1 MAKRGQNEG
10 SIYQRNDG
18 RWVAVVSLGWRDGKR
33 DRKYLYGATRRE
45 VAEKLKQT
53 LHDQQQNLPIPS
65 DRMTVA
71 QFLDRWLADVVKPSR
86 QPTTYHQY
94 ADHVRLYIKPAIGRK
109 VLARLSPDDVQRMM
123 RDRLDAGL
131 SPRTVQDFRGTLRTA
146 LSRAVKW
153 GLVARNVATLV
164 DAPRI
169 EHVERRM
176 LTTGEVRRFLDAAK
190 GDRLEALFTVAVAL
204 GLRQGECLGLKWDD
218 VDLDGR
224 TLTVRRSLA
233 RYDGKL
239 HLKEPKTASSRRTI
253 DLPEIAVA
261 ALRSHKVRQLEER
274 LLAGGKWQEQGLI
287 FPSRKGTPYDPS
299 ELREQFYKLLK
310 RAELSHMR
318 FHDLRHSC
326 ASLLLAQGVPARVIM
341 EILGHTQIGT
351 TMNLYSHVMP
361 SLRREAADVMDRALG
376 AQAQRSPRAVAAG

>member
-10 SIYQRNDG
+10 SIHQRSDG
-18 RWVAVVSLGWRDGKR
+18 RWVAVVSLGWKDGKR

-65 DRMTVA
+65 DRLTVA
-71 QFLDRWLADVVKPSR
+71 QFIDRWLADVVKPTR
-86 QPTTYHQY
+86 QATTHKQY

-109 VLARLSPDDVQRMM
+109 VLSRLTPEDVQSMM

-153 GLVARNVATLV
+153 GLVTRNVATLV

-169 EHVERRM
+169 EHVERKM
-176 LTTGEVRRFLDAAK
+176 LTPVEVRRFLDAAK
-190 GDRLEALFTVAVAL
+190 GDRLEALYTVAVAL

-218 VDLDGR
+218 VDLDAR
-224 TLTVRRSLA
+224 SLMVRRSLA

-239 HLKEPKTASSRRTI
+239 HLKEPKTASSRRRI
-253 DLPEIAVA
+253 DLPEVAVT
-261 ALRSHKVRQLEER
+261 ALRAHKVRQLEER
-274 LLAGGKWQEQGLI
+274 LLAGGKWHEQGLI
-287 FPSRKGTPYDPS
+287 FPSRKGTPYDAS
-299 ELREQFYKLLK
+299 ELREQFYKLLR
-310 RAELSHMR
+310 RAELPHMR

-361 SLRREAADVMDRALG
+361 SLRREAADVMDRALSTG
-376 AQAQRSPRAVAAG
+376 G